1 MNRPHHEI
9 CHNISFANNG
19 NNMPRF
25 LLQSAISSSW
35 APIAVSYFTCK
46 HVSCVKLEWQ
56 KLDKNLVQIIIEF
69 YFIQHQKMTAVR
81 LWLRELKFKTG
92 LSVKLVMSRK
102 GCPSSR
108 WQRAICS
115 ENSFKIFHTQWK
127 RITCLSGMKPASGIT
142 KPDTLLCLAANSS
155 FGGEEA
161 KFNNE
166 NWREL
171 QDNLDLESQRIT
183 CILKCLS

>member
-1 MNRPHHEI
+1 MKY
-9 CHNISFANNG
+9 ATT
-19 NNMPRF
+19 F
-25 LLQSAISSSW
+25 LLQIMVIICPDFCCSLLLAHHGHPLQWVTSH
-35 APIAVSYFTCK
+35 ANTF
-46 HVSCVKLEWQ
+46 HVSEWQ

-81 LWLRELKFKTG
+81 QSLWLRELKFKTG

-155 FGGEEA
+155 FGAEEA